1 MSEAFTNIQYNVAS
15 RRFAPKELAFHPQR
29 LDDNDNFR
37 TPAESF
43 TFTRY
48 AQPAT
53 VSPEFVQSKWNDV
66 PSPQRLSYLDV
77 ISAAAPDSKGLD
89 QKKDEK
95 GLDDDEDEPLAQA
108 HRIQQA
114 YREWCEFYG
123 KIPNKERL
131 GIFATNFLAVQE
143 FHERTR
149 RPLVLNEFADLT
161 ESEYRQGHQTPTN
174 SIETAITE
182 DRIREA
188 YIQWCEYYEKT
199 YDEKRLKTFSA
210 NFIVVEKYHMQT
222 KESLVLNEYADMTEK
237 EYRKHLEV
245 AAHFTT
251 LENVGPRA
259 TDTTSYLPEPKD
271 DPITSYLD
279 PEPKSVSYS
288 QVEQMK
294 APIPKPEV
302 EIVQSNEPY
311 GSPVAP
317 LEPTPQDKATNE
329 VLATLQKTVDSLTK
343 MVQSLATRP
352 PPAPE
357 PKAEPLDSLVIDVL
371 QQQDGSISK
380 LEESVDG
387 LHNIQKQSS
396 DLIELVSDN
405 QRSMTDMME
414 SLQNELN
421 VLHEEQHYV
430 EENYLL
436 LLQRIEDLEATVAKF
451 DKDDP
456 VLNQSLVLS
465 KSKPT
470 RIQLQPNLPP
480 IGYQQPQIQP

>member
-1 MSEAFTNIQYNVAS
+1 
-15 RRFAPKELAFHPQR
+15 
-29 LDDNDNFR
+29 
-37 TPAESF
+37 
-43 TFTRY
+43 
-48 AQPAT
+48 
-53 VSPEFVQSKWNDV
+53 
-66 PSPQRLSYLDV
+66 
-77 ISAAAPDSKGLD
+77 
-89 QKKDEK
+89 
-95 GLDDDEDEPLAQA
+95 
-108 HRIQQA
+108 
-114 YREWCEFYG
+114 
-123 KIPNKERL
+123 
-131 GIFATNFLAVQE
+131 
-143 FHERTR
+143 
-149 RPLVLNEFADLT
+149 
-161 ESEYRQGHQTPTN
+161 
-174 SIETAITE
+174 
-182 DRIREA
+182 
-188 YIQWCEYYEKT
+188 
-199 YDEKRLKTFSA
+199 
-210 NFIVVEKYHMQT
+210 MQT

-259 TDTTSYLPEPKD
+259 TDTTSYLLEPKD

-288 QVEQMK
+288 HVEQMK